1 MQACTN
7 DQVPPRALRWER
19 LPQRLIAE
27 EIPLPA
33 RIVAVADAYD
43 AMVSRR
49 IYRSRS
55 HSPTEVIGELMS
67 RAGSQFDAEVVA
79 ALGRVAVQ

>member
-1 MQACTN
+1 
-7 DQVPPRALRWER
+7 
-19 LPQRLIAE
+19 
-27 EIPLPA
+27 
-33 RIVAVADAYD
+33 
-43 AMVSRR
+43 MVSRR